1 MTELLML
8 FGIGILLVAFVIT
21 LDTVGC
27 AVIIKLGDGA
37 GGITDW
43 LVIKDSDTAVV
54 TVGDVIIGPRLFANE
69 WSMEFII
76 GLESENQIEKY

>member
-1 MTELLML
+1 ML
-8 FGIGILLVAFVIT
+8 FGIEILLVAFVIT

-43 LVIKDSDTAVV
+43 LVIEDSDTAVV
-54 TVGDVIIGPRLFANE
+54 TAGDVILGPRLFANE

-76 GLESENQIEKY
+76 GLESENKTNEH